1 MYIHVYLF
9 NMHTCTCV
17 RVPDDL
23 AFSLCVHILPPPLQ
37 QKEDWMERRTLK
49 RDKQELLEL
58 ELSLK
63 NEVAAKSKVQE
74 QLTQVTSQLSDMEL

>member
-1 MYIHVYLF
+1 
-9 NMHTCTCV
+9 
-17 RVPDDL
+17 
-23 AFSLCVHILPPPLQ
+23 
-37 QKEDWMERRTLK
+37 MERRTLK

-74 QLTQVTSQLSDMEL
+74 QLTQVTSQLSDMEM